1 MARQEKTAK
10 IYFVL
15 LALTVA
21 FLCAL
26 LLEAKQ
32 NRQILMG
39 TQYTVETERAIN
51 ARTIPERKYI
61 NINTATAQELEALP
75 GIGPALSQAIV
86 AYRDEH
92 GAFTWAEDLLNVKG
106 IGEAK
111 LDAIRE
117 EITFGNGGEE

>member
-92 GAFTWAEDLLNVKG
+92 GAFTRAEDLLNVKG

-117 EITFGNGGEE
+117 EITLGNEGDE

>member
-92 GAFTWAEDLLNVKG
+92 GAFTRAEDLLNVKG

-117 EITFGNGGEE
+117 EITLGNGGDE

>member
-92 GAFTWAEDLLNVKG
+92 GAFTRAEDLLNVKG